1 MHSKSLSDSLFA
13 KYCYVHFEAL
23 SARRNKVSKDNR
35 EGQQAIINSLPMKKY
50 LGSLGKNGSCS
61 KKNFSKVFFN
71 RCVAKPASKKS
82 KSMSKPKVMTIN
94 LLRRLNL
101 IARR

>member
-1 MHSKSLSDSLFA
+1 MPEEIRFLKITE
-13 KYCYVHFEAL
+13 KEK
-23 SARRNKVSKDNR
+23 R
-35 EGQQAIINSLPMKKY
+35 AIINSLPMKKY

-94 LLRRLNL
+94 LLRRSNL
-101 IARR
+101 IA